1 MLDNSKLKER
11 LARLGPIRDAVPDRL
26 FSDEVEAVVLCRVGP
41 FPDRITVLKHLRA
54 SGLGLKAAHA
64 AITELADQDWTLV
77 HIPIDGGIEDLAR
90 DLLPLDV
97 SLSRQRPVDQPA
109 SFIAGVRAKHRL
121 SQRDFAGLL
130 GLDVRTLQNWEQG
143 RNAPDAAAV
152 NLVALFDRDPAMVTA
167 CLFQPVAVA
176 AE

>member
-1 MLDNSKLKER
+1 MLRRIGVFER
-11 LARLGPIRDAVPDRL
+11 RIDVARRL
-26 FSDEVEAVVLCRVGP
+26 F
-41 FPDRITVLKHLRA
+41 A
-54 SGLGLKAAHA
+54 SGLSMKSAHA
-64 AITELADQDWTLV
+64 AISELAAQDWTLA
-77 HIPIDGGIEDLAR
+77 HMPIDGGIEDLAR

-97 SLSRQRPVDQPA
+97 SLSRQRSVDQPA

-152 NLVALFDRDPAMVTA
+152 NLVALFDRDPASVTA
-167 CLFQPVAVA
+167 ALFEPVRVA